1 MDRIYVHKPPFWY
14 SGLIILAFIYNVWIA
29 AEFVNGFAL
38 PGIVSSYLPFDVVE
52 TQARASFSL
61 PTWAMIG
68 YWVAI
73 AGGGIGCLAMLM
85 GVAMALPSLCF
96 ALFGI
101 LVSKFFEVKLYLRYD
116 VDLVQ
121 ALTTS
126 GVQLG
131 IAAACIWL
139 ALWARKNEWI
149 L

>member
-1 MDRIYVHKPPFWY
+1 MDRIYVHKPPVWY

-38 PGIVSSYLPFDVVE
+38 PGVVASYLPFGE
-52 TQARASFSL
+52 AQTTASASFHL

-73 AGGGIGCLAMLM
+73 ACGGFGCLAMLM
-85 GVAMALPSLCF
+85 GAAMALPSLCL
-96 ALFGI
+96 ALLGVLI
-101 LVSKFFEVKLYLRYD
+101 SKYFEVKLFIKYD

-121 ALTTS
+121 ALITP
-126 GVQLG
+126 GVQLS
-131 IAAACIWL
+131 IAGACVGL